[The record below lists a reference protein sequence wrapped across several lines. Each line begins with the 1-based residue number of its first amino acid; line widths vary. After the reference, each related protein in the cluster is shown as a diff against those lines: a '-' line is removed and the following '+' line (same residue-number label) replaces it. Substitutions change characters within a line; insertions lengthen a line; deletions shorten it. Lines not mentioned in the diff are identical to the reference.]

1 MRLEISAGSLR
12 SERRSLRL
20 PSSQSLK
27 RRSQSRKRLFS
38 KKSTKRRSRGSWTAH
53 QAAPRLR
60 PHHRQGRGVLRTHQ
74 GGGAQSSE
82 CGGLQAGPPGIW
94 AGTRQPGHFDQGCQ
108 LTVVRCPNTIFEAK
122 QEGSVSHHKPRRRT
136 LPKRSKGGN
145 GTQI

>member
-1 MRLEISAGSLR
+1 MPRRRLPSHRRRRLPCERLPHQLNLQEMPELRLENSAGSLR
-12 SERRSLRL
+12 WRNLRL
-20 PSSQSLK
+20 PSSKSLK

-108 LTVVRCPNTIFEAK
+108 LTVVR
-122 QEGSVSHHKPRRRT
+122 
-136 LPKRSKGGN
+136 
-145 GTQI
+145 